1 MTPSRSDLIRTLG
14 GWLPSALTSWGTAEF
29 WADAAAEGVLPLT
42 AAAVS
47 GAGWP
52 GVPAEVRGTVLR
64 QLREEAARAELS
76 DRDLRRVLG
85 AFRQKGLPVLLLK
98 GAALGYTHYGGSRNR
113 PRLDVDLLIRRE
125 DIDRVHAAFG
135 GLGAEYV
142 PHVSGQ
148 YVMSQFHYTTIDAA
162 GCRHAYDVHWRIVN
176 GHRFA
181 NALTF
186 DDVSAGAMA
195 PPALASIGAR
205 VPSAVHALLLA
216 CVHRAVHHGG
226 LGPLIW
232 LYDVHILAERL
243 GPDERKAVVSVAA
256 DRRLAGIVARS
267 LADATVFGGGETA
280 ALACALR
287 ARSGDGLNV
296 GRYLAS
302 RRNRAR
308 ALVDDL
314 GALNGWRP
322 RAALLREVLFPPAAY
337 MRSGYAPGS
346 SAPLAFLYL
355 HRALRGASGFF
366 GRKEGRV
373 RTPL

>member
-1 MTPSRSDLIRTLG
+1 MTPSRPDLVRTLSG
-14 GWLPSALTSWGTAEF
+14 FPPSPLPGWGTAEF
-29 WADAAAEGVLPLT
+29 WADAAAEGVLPL
-42 AAAVS
+42 AGAAVS

-52 GVPAEVRGTVLR
+52 GVPAEVREAVLR
-64 QLREEAARAELS
+64 QVREEAARAELS
-76 DRDLRRVLG
+76 DRDLRRVMG
-85 AFRQKGLPVLLLK
+85 AFRDRGLSVLLLK
-98 GAALGYTHYGGSRNR
+98 GAALGYTHYGGARNR

-125 DIDRVHAAFG
+125 DIDRVHVAFG
-135 GLGAEYV
+135 SLGAEYV

-148 YVMSQFHYTTIDAA
+148 YVMSQFHYTTVDAA

-186 DDVSAGAMA
+186 DDVSAGAMS

-216 CVHRAVHHGG
+216 CVHRAAHHGG
-226 LGPLIW
+226 IGPLIW
-232 LYDVHILAERL
+232 LYDIHILAERL
-243 GPDERKAVVSVAA
+243 GSDERKAVVSVAA
-256 DRRLAGIVARS
+256 DRRLEGIAARS
-267 LADATVFGGGETA
+267 LADATVFGGDATA
-280 ALACALR
+280 ALACALGAR
-287 ARSGDGLNV
+287 AGDGLNV
-296 GRYLAS
+296 DRYLAS

-314 GALNGWRP
+314 GALNGWLQRV
-322 RAALLREVLFPPAAY
+322 ALLGEVLFPTAAY

-355 HRALRGASGFF
+355 RRAVRGASGFF
-366 GRKEGRV
+366 GLRGG
-373 RTPL
+373 